1 MSPPVQVPDSQRL
14 RERAVECR
22 SLAELFR
29 ARAARNHLLEIAADY
44 DHLSMKAAA
53 LELVDADRQG
63 TSISDTLRSTS
74 RPPLASPP
82 TPADRTRAGDDMGGA

>member
-1 MSPPVQVPDSQRL
+1 VIGVSKRKKAVTVMSPPVQVPDSQRL

-63 TSISDTLRSTS
+63 THRYLTRSG
-74 RPPLASPP
+74 RLLVG
-82 TPADRTRAGDDMGGA
+82 R